1 MINQFALS
9 FKTVGWEDVFPSP
22 GRPQSIINRLVAE
35 CGIFLRIFHVRFGS
49 LAVESLTGTLEEFLL
64 AYDDWK
70 TMQKPHIIFYFK
82 DPRPCNLEDIN

>member
-22 GRPQSIINRLVAE
+22 GRPQSIINRLVSE
-35 CGIFLRIFHVRFGS
+35 CGIFVCIFHVRFGS
-49 LAVESLTGTLEEFLL
+49 PAVESLTGTLEEFLL